1 MRKADGLTL
10 TWLIP
15 HEHSHLSELPRLCI
29 LVLVPLLSSCIQPQI
44 APPKETESILQET
57 EISDIQNPALPPIYD
72 EDQIMTKKQLSDV
85 AFYLPKLQETTK
97 VPAWVGFILQEG
109 CKCYFQFEFHDDEFW
124 LQYMLFPEEQEFLED
139 DFRSAAEGL
148 GLDVVE
154 IKLAGGERF
163 LEVPLG
169 IEITQVVSK
178 SLATI
183 GLSCEVTK
191 DAKVE
196 FMNELD

>member
-1 MRKADGLTL
+1 MKKADGLNL
-10 TWLIP
+10 TRSKP
-15 HEHSHLSELPRLCI
+15 HEHYHLRELYILCI
-29 LVLVPLLSSCIQPQI
+29 IVLVPLFSSCIQPQK
-44 APPKETESILQET
+44 APPKETESILQEI
-57 EISDIQNPALPPIYD
+57 EISEIQNPTLLPLFD
-72 EDQIMTKKQLSDV
+72 EDKIVTKNQLSDV
-85 AFYLPKLQETTK
+85 AFYLPKLQGTTK

-148 GLDVVE
+148 GLDVAE

-163 LEVPLG
+163 LEVPLR

-178 SLATI
+178 SLAII
-183 GLSCEVTK
+183 GLSCKVAK